1 MNRTANLAA
10 SVSNLTLPAASADP
24 PAEPTEKIPTI
35 LFDPAYSGGLL
46 RMNPDVWPLP
56 VVFDVDGLE
65 ERPQNVPI
73 IRDHDQNQK
82 VGQTDAVEYDGGK
95 IVARGR
101 LINFGIDPAAG
112 KVVALWK
119 RGARLEASVAT
130 GIIPPENVEQIAAG
144 ETVAV
149 NGQTFEGPIEI
160 VRRWKLKEISV
171 VTLGADDAGT
181 KVVVGNAAG
190 NFNAQKGKTKMRN
203 WSFLTR
209 KLGLAPTATR
219 RDAIQRIA
227 QAASDPNAAPLPSD
241 VVEEILD
248 AAANAPDDPNKSA
261 SANAPDDANKT
272 ASAEGE
278 IDPADPEFVAFAAS
292 LGIDDVVNAAPEIL
306 EVAKAAFARF
316 GAANAPD
323 ESAQTA
329 SASAPSD
336 DADKTA
342 SAEGE
347 DDANKTANASRGVG
361 VLGGPRPWT
370 RTKFPVD
377 RLGSQTT
384 TFQTRPRPSAAR
396 VAEASLLTSGGV
408 EPKTLEKL
416 GYSEAEI
423 DEASRSEN
431 RNLTLMGMMY
441 RAGAARAGYA
451 DASSLTETLQRA
463 QLQAFIDPARY
474 RFGRAAGELS
484 TVDVPNVLAN
494 VMHKQLLNG
503 ILAIPD
509 PTDAISRVV
518 AAKDFR
524 EQNFVNL
531 LPSGNFAEVKA
542 NGELENLKL
551 SDENYV
557 NKARVRG
564 FELRLDFET
573 IANDDMNALMDVPRL
588 MGRKAAI
595 RKQKL
600 FWQTLCEGLSGVKR
614 ADKNPKF
621 GLAGLDKV
629 TAEFK
634 GLRDGDGDPIGSR
647 GKFLIVPPAL
657 ETSALNIVNATQIVA
672 AGGAETAVIPNVN
685 RFATQ
690 FEVVAPHFLGT
701 GSDLSNLW
709 GDAQYMLLADP
720 AEIPLTIVSYYQ
732 NQRTPT
738 LKTVRGQTEIEGL
751 RYVCWWGFGV
761 SVADKNAAVLSTGAG
776 S

>member
-1 MNRTANLAA
+1 MNRTATLSA
-10 SVSNLTLPAASADP
+10 SVANLTLPDANPEPSAA
-24 PAEPTEKIPTI
+24 TEKIPTI

-190 NFNAQKGKTKMRN
+190 SFNAQKGKTKMRK
-203 WSFLTR
+203 WSFITR
-209 KLGLAPTATR
+209 ALGLEPTATR
-219 RDAIQRIA
+219 RDALQRIA
-227 QAASDPNAAPLPSD
+227 QAASDPNAAPLPTD
-241 VVEEILD
+241 VVEEILE
-248 AAANAPDDPNKSA
+248 AAANAPDEPTSA
-261 SANAPDDANKT
+261 AAEGADDANKT

-292 LGIDDVVNAAPEIL
+292 LGIDDVVNATPELL

-323 ESAQTA
+323 EPAQTA
-329 SASAPSD
+329 SASASSD
-336 DADKTA
+336 DGAQTA
-342 SAEGE
+342 SAEGS
-347 DDANKTANASRGVG
+347 DDANKTASASGGFGSTV
-361 VLGGPRPWT
+361 GGPRPWS

-384 TFQTRPRPSAAR
+384 SFQTRQRPSATR

-408 EPKTLEKL
+408 GTKTLEKL

-423 DEASRSEN
+423 DEASRGEN

-441 RAGAARAGYA
+441 RTGAARAGYA
-451 DASSLTETLQRA
+451 DASSLMETIQRA
-463 QLQAFIDPARY
+463 QLQSFIDPARY

-524 EQNFVNL
+524 EQNFDNL
-531 LPSGNFAEVKA
+531 LPSGEFAEVKA

-551 SDENYV
+551 SDANYV

-564 FELRLDFET
+564 FELRLDYET

-600 FWQTLCEGLSGVKR
+600 FWQTLCKGLGAVKR

-634 GLRDGDGDPIGSR
+634 GLRDDDGDPIGSR

-672 AGGAETAVIPNVN
+672 AGGGGETSIIPNVN

-690 FEVVAPHFLGT
+690 FEVVAPHFI
-701 GSDLSNLW
+701 GSGSAASSLW

-720 AEIPLTIVSYYQ
+720 AEIPLTIMSYYQ

-761 SVADKNAAVLSTGAG
+761 SVADPNAAVVSTGAG